1 MFCVI
6 THVDLDKPDPETI
19 KKKIES
25 FKKWGGF
32 EVPMENVIQFN
43 NTKESLQ
50 PLVDKLKDG
59 NMKFCEN
66 LE

>member
-1 MFCVI
+1 M
-6 THVDLDKPDPETI
+6 
-19 KKKIES
+19 KIES

-50 PLVDKLKDG
+50 PLVDKLKEG

-66 LE
+66 LEQKANKLAKELPGDFAK